1 MLVDEDGH
9 SSCLNRCVTH
19 LQPNQMNRALRGV
32 HCCETESSFPLAEI
46 KMQLIL
52 VNSLMTNQ
60 CSARRAEGEIVPVL
74 MSLHLVCSVD
84 KPINHQEG
92 SVCSFSNCS
101 ITTVRSRS
109 RKTYR
114 GSFLCSLFL
123 NGLVLVIIVHFMC
136 IFVDR
141 FSHASIRFQSHNYA
155 FYNVKRIITVRD
167 RACFII
173 SLTSQLYSD
182 LWETYWHRSG
192 DPVCCPHQCL
202 LK

>member
-1 MLVDEDGH
+1 MLLYEDGH

-60 CSARRAEGEIVPVL
+60 CSVRRAEGEIVPVL

-109 RKTYR
+109 LKTYR

-136 IFVDR
+136 IFVDCFPMHQSDFR
-141 FSHASIRFQSHNYA
+141 VIIMHFIMSNAS
-155 FYNVKRIITVRD
+155 
-167 RACFII
+167 
-173 SLTSQLYSD
+173 
-182 LWETYWHRSG
+182 
-192 DPVCCPHQCL
+192 
-202 LK
+202 

>member
-1 MLVDEDGH
+1 MLVYEDGH

-60 CSARRAEGEIVPVL
+60 CSVRRAEGEIVPVL

-114 GSFLCSLFL
+114 GLSMFSFFKWTCFGHYCAFYVYIYWL
-123 NGLVLVIIVHFMC
+123 
-136 IFVDR
+136 
-141 FSHASIRFQSHNYA
+141 FSHASIRFQSLIH
-155 FYNVKRIITVRD
+155 FYHVKHIMTLRD
-167 RACFII
+167 RACVI